1 MTELGNRLKEAR
13 LEKDMSLD
21 DLQAVT
27 KIQKRYLEGIEEGN
41 YSMMPGPFYVRA
53 FIKQYAEA
61 VDLEPEELF
70 EQYQADVPTAFKD
83 DLPEKLS
90 RVQTRRNI
98 SGGSSKFFDILP
110 KILVAAFIIGA
121 LAVIWYFYSL
131 NAGKDSNE
139 QIENNTDGASYE
151 EAENLSREPVE
162 EEPVVD
168 EETDEQN
175 RTDEDGDST
184 EEEVAPEQE
193 ITVVESQ
200 GRRTTYELKNAES
213 FELKLVSTGETWV
226 SIKNGAGQSFF
237 QGMLTTG
244 GTASHTEDLSNE
256 EEVVIRVG
264 SAPNTE
270 IYINDEKLEYAA
282 APESQTVQDITIR
295 YTKASE

>member
-1 MTELGNRLKEAR
+1 LTELGNRLKEAR

-98 SGGSSKFFDILP
+98 SGGNSKFFDILP

-121 LAVIWYFYSL
+121 LAVIWYFYSQT
-131 NAGKDSNE
+131 AGKDTNE
-139 QIENNTDGASYE
+139 QIENNSDGASYE

-162 EEPVVD
+162 EPVVD
-168 EETDEQN
+168 EEEDEQN
-175 RTDEDGDST
+175 GKDEDVDST
-184 EEEVAPEQE
+184 EEEVAQEQE

-200 GRRTTYELKNAES
+200 GRRTTYELKNADN

-226 SIKNGAGQSFF
+226 SIKNGAGQSVF

-244 GTASHTEDLSNE
+244 GTDSHTEDLSNE

-295 YTKASE
+295 YTKTSE

>member
-98 SGGSSKFFDILP
+98 SGGNSKFFDILP

-121 LAVIWYFYSL
+121 LAVIWYFYSQT
-131 NAGKDSNE
+131 AGKDTNE
-139 QIENNTDGASYE
+139 QIENNSDGASYE

-162 EEPVVD
+162 EPVVD
-168 EETDEQN
+168 EEEDEQN
-175 RTDEDGDST
+175 GKDEDVDST
-184 EEEVAPEQE
+184 EEEVAQEQE

-200 GRRTTYELKNAES
+200 GRRTTYELKNADN

-226 SIKNGAGQSFF
+226 SIKNGAGQSVF

-244 GTASHTEDLSNE
+244 GTDSHTEDLSNE

-282 APESQTVQDITIR
+282 TPESQTVQDITIR
-295 YTKASE
+295 YTKTSE